1 MKIVCAV
8 DFTARSRA
16 AAQVAVDLAR
26 RAGGSVELV
35 HVMKPGTV
43 DILAVTADAVVLEE
57 EVRAEVESRLQADCA
72 RLSTASVP
80 VTSQVCEGDIET
92 ALLARANEVKA
103 DLIVTGTH
111 GRSALR
117 RFLVGS
123 VGEEIARCAKRPI
136 LVVPPAV
143 EGLGAP
149 AGVDRRLRIML
160 ALDGRSASDGALAFV
175 RSLRAHLSCD
185 VTILRLYWA
194 VEEFERLGLTGPRD
208 LFEPDVAVVADLE
221 RALRLEVGVLPGT
234 GTTSFV
240 IEPCWGDPAARIL
253 ELARDCDQDLLV
265 VGAESRQGRAR
276 LAHPAVA
283 ERIAHEASRVPVI
296 FAPPAKPANPAS
308 RMPRIFTVL
317 APTDLS
323 EVGNRAVPYAYGLL
337 AHGGVVEL
345 CHVHE
350 RSLPSPAYAYD
361 RAEGKLTDVDRT
373 RLETELRALIPSEA
387 RERGITTHVTV
398 IDGGRAASAIGQAA
412 ERLVVDAVVLG
423 SHGKGGAVQALL
435 GSVSRAVVENCRRP
449 VLVIPRP
456 RP

>member
-1 MKIVCAV
+1 MKIICAV
-8 DFTARSRA
+8 DFTDRSQA

-43 DILAVTADAVVLEE
+43 DVLALAADAVVLEE
-57 EVRAEVESRLQADCA
+57 EVRAEIQARLDAESA
-72 RLSTASVP
+72 RLSIAGVS
-80 VTSQVCEGDIET
+80 VTSHLCEGDVEP

-117 RFLVGS
+117 RLLVGS
-123 VGEEIARCAKRPI
+123 VGEEIARCADRPI
-136 LVVPPAV
+136 LVVPPVV
-143 EGLGAP
+143 EGLGRPKGAEQ
-149 AGVDRRLRIML
+149 RLRVTV

-175 RSLRAHLSCD
+175 RTLRTHVPCE

-194 VEEFERLGLTGPRD
+194 PEEFERLGLTGARD
-208 LFEPDVAVVADLE
+208 LFEPDAAVVADLE

-240 IEPCWGDPAARIL
+240 IEPSWGDPATRIL
-253 ELARDCDQDLLV
+253 EFARGADQDLLV
-265 VGAESRQGRAR
+265 VGAETRQGMAR
-276 LAHPAVA
+276 LTHPAVA
-283 ERIAHEASRVPVI
+283 ERIAHEASRLPVV
-296 FAPPAKPANPAS
+296 FVPAS
-308 RMPRIFTVL
+308 KPQKGVKVTPGIFTVL

-323 EVGNRAVPYAYGLL
+323 AVGNRAVPYAYSVLP
-337 AHGGVVEL
+337 HGGVVEL

-350 RSLPSPAYAYD
+350 RNLPLPAYVYE
-361 RAEGKLTDVDRT
+361 RTEGKLTDIERA
-373 RLETELRALIPSEA
+373 RFEAELRALIPSDA

-398 IDGGRAASAIGQAA
+398 IDGGRAANAIVQAA

-423 SHGKGGAVQALL
+423 SHGKGGAIQALL
-435 GSVSRAVVENCRRP
+435 GSVSHAVVENSRRP
-449 VLVIPRP
+449 VLVIPSP
-456 RP
+456 RQ